1 MKKFI
6 YSLLAACAAFIP
18 LVASAERP
26 IPGDWKVF
34 NTFDNYF
41 KETIVTSDRVYMLA
55 LGQMLYP
62 SEFPWDI
69 VHGHL
74 FVLDRKTGEISGYN
88 GSNYL
93 GGNEI
98 LDIAYNPSKGYL
110 LIIYDD
116 YSIDILYDDDTVFA
130 VPAVSSPTLSVSKN
144 VNSVTF
150 DPEGNRAYLA
160 TDFGYISIDDNAYAI
175 GDVKV
180 YNRPVNA
187 IARVGDHLVLGAS
200 DGLFTSPLD
209 DRHTTFSSFTPVDGY
224 ASNVKFVLP
233 LDANRFSI
241 IEDKD
246 ITLGTFAADGSLT
259 MELKSTESPA
269 YYADNKDGYFL
280 RRNGCAFQ
288 LDRQGELTPVYTDT
302 TPYGNTECGSWDM
315 KDFYFPAPRKGIAR
329 QTYNGDYTWSEDEIL
344 VPDAPQSFGVM
355 YIAASPEYGVFT
367 GSDTYSRLY
376 PWFYMNYTAL
386 LSAYKNGHWTQY
398 GRPAFAH
405 DPLQNYLRDTRGPVF
420 DPLDSDRIWVGT
432 QRNGML
438 RINLKDN
445 SLEIFAHP
453 SHGARN
459 QAGFHAVFPTSV
471 SWNVLCNVTA
481 PSFDGDGNLWC
492 VFNPSHAA
500 DESQP
505 LYCWKAA
512 DRLAGDVSEFKQVP
526 IKGYGKHYDNFTV
539 AAGKTPA
546 TKDFVLFANTK
557 SYFAPLYIFHH
568 AGTIDD
574 TSDDTLL
581 CFYSFVD
588 QDRNAVSYTF
598 FNMLYE
604 DPATGY
610 IWVGTDTGLFIV
622 DPREALRQGPSATAL
637 NVRRV
642 KLKDSS
648 AYLLEGSSVMSVTTD
663 SQGRKWFATNGR
675 GAIVTTPDG
684 SEIID
689 EFNTANSLLPS
700 DGLYAVGYEPSANAI
715 WFGGSKQTSVYYCDA
730 KPVPGDL
737 SKATAWPNPVRPMHQ
752 GFVTLRGLPS
762 GTSLRI
768 ADTEGNLVKE
778 LGEATD
784 GTAVWDLTDTR
795 GAAVSTGLYYL
806 TGATLDDRRLKIQV
820 IR

>member
-1 MKKFI
+1 MKRFI
-6 YSLLAACAAFIP
+6 YPLFAACAAFIP

-34 NTFDNYF
+34 NTFDYYF
-41 KETIVTSDRVYMLA
+41 KETVDTPDRVYLLA
-55 LGQMLYP
+55 LGQIVYP
-62 SEFPWDI
+62 VEPWDK
-69 VHGHL
+69 VHGQL
-74 FVLDRKTGEISGYN
+74 FVFDKKSGEITGYN
-88 GSNYL
+88 GSNQLNGYD
-93 GGNEI
+93 I
-98 LDIAYNPSKGYL
+98 LDIAYNPAKGYL

-130 VPAVSSPTLSVSKN
+130 VPAVSSPTLSISRN

-160 TDFGYISIDDNAYAI
+160 TDFGYMTIDDNAHAL
-175 GDVKV
+175 GEARV
-180 YNRPVNA
+180 YDRQVNA

-209 DRHTTFSSFTPVDGY
+209 DRHASFESFTPVDGY

-233 LDANRFSI
+233 LADNRFSI
-241 IEDKD
+241 VENRNV
-246 ITLGTFAADGSLT
+246 TLGTFAPDGSLT
-259 MELKSTESPA
+259 MELKSTENPS

-280 RRNGCAFQ
+280 RRKGCTFQ
-288 LDRQGELTPVYTDT
+288 LDRQGEITPVYIDT
-302 TPYGNTECGSWDM
+302 TPYGDTECGSWDM
-315 KDFYFPAPRKGIAR
+315 KDYYFPAPRKGVVHKS
-329 QTYNGDYTWSEDEIL
+329 YLGNYTWGEEEDVF
-344 VPDAPQSFGVM
+344 VPNAPRAFGVFDF
-355 YIAASPEYGVFT
+355 AHSPAYGMLIGNGTCNRIYSWLYMEYSSIVSCHKQGE
-367 GSDTYSRLY
+367 
-376 PWFYMNYTAL
+376 
-386 LSAYKNGHWTQY
+386 WTQY
-398 GRPAFAH
+398 GGMDLSDAMQRYAKET
-405 DPLQNYLRDTRGPVF
+405 YGPVI
-420 DPLDSDRIWVGT
+420 DPLDPDHFWLGSYH
-432 QRNGML
+432 NGMMRFSL
-438 RINLKDN
+438 RDN

-459 QAGFHAVFPTSV
+459 QTGFHAVFPTSV
-471 SWNVLCNVTA
+471 SWTAICNVTA

-512 DRLAGDVSEFKQVP
+512 DRLAGNASEFKQVP
-526 IKGYGKHYDNFTV
+526 VKGYGKHYDNFTV
-539 AAGKTPA
+539 TATTNPA

-574 TSDDTLL
+574 TSDDTLM
-581 CFYSFVD
+581 CFSSFVD

-648 AYLLEGSSVMSVTTD
+648 AYLLEGYNVMSVTSD

-689 EFNTANSLLPS
+689 EFNTSNSLLPS
-700 DGLYAVGYEPSANAI
+700 DGLYAVGYEPSANAV
-715 WFGGSKQTSVYYCDA
+715 WFGGSKQTSVYYCDT
-730 KPVPGDL
+730 KPLPGDM
-737 SKATAWPNPVRPMHQ
+737 SKATAWPNPVRPEHQ

-762 GTSLRI
+762 GTSVRI
-768 ADTEGNLVKE
+768 ADAEGNLVKD
-778 LGEATD
+778 LGAATD
-784 GTAVWDLTDTR
+784 GTAVWDLTDT
-795 GAAVSTGLYYL
+795 GGTAVSTGLYYL
-806 TGATLDDRRLKIQV
+806 TGATLADRRLKIQV